1 VEIRPPAAAVLLA
14 LLAAGCASTGEATAT
29 AAFVSGAEPVPAVLV
44 GVPAAVIV
52 DRALVDLGSGDPF
65 RVARARA
72 VLLALPPEEIEP
84 VRSLAR
90 AGIPGSEPRLGALA
104 VLAERGEPLDDWA
117 ASEVVEMTLREI
129 ETDEAGGR
137 AALLGVARLRS
148 MGDCARAALR
158 TAREPG
164 GPRAALAD
172 RLLALLGPARDLPG
186 ARP

>member
-1 VEIRPPAAAVLLA
+1 MSDGTDVSPAVA
-14 LLAAGCASTGEATAT
+14 
-29 AAFVSGAEPVPAVLV
+29 GAEPVPAVLV
-44 GVPAAVIV
+44 GVPGAVIV
-52 DRALVDLGSGDPF
+52 DRAIVDLGSGDPY
-65 RVARARA
+65 RVARARS
-72 VLLALPPEEIEP
+72 VLLAIPPEEIEP
-84 VRSLAR
+84 VRRLAR

-148 MGDCARAALR
+148 MGDCARTALR
-158 TAREPG
+158 SAREPG

-172 RLLALLGPARDLPG
+172 RMLALLDPARELPH